1 MIGGGSLN
9 SFLARYFPV
18 FMGTIL
24 LGCFSG
30 SVLLSLAETT
40 YWRSLESSVRGGY
53 AGFGT
58 LVVVLVLVLGNFMIA
73 RGRAWAVW
81 MVAGYFLVCLV
92 AVLPMFAYGPHQG
105 VYVFGVL
112 LPLLGLLL
120 LNSRRHREMR
130 SKLVEIRQQRESLKK
145 AAGKV
150 PRKRR

>member
-1 MIGGGSLN
+1 MIGGGSLS

-30 SVLLSLAETT
+30 STLLSLAETT
-40 YWRSLESSVRGGY
+40 YWRALEPSVRGGY

-58 LVVVLVLVLGNFMIA
+58 LVLVLVLVLGNFMIA

-81 MVAGYFLVCLV
+81 MVASYFLVCLA
-92 AVLPMFAYGPHQG
+92 AVLPMFAYRPHQG
-105 VYVFGVL
+105 VYAFAVL

-120 LNSRRHREMR
+120 LNSKRHREMR
-130 SKLVEIRQQRESLKK
+130 ARLLEIRHERQRI
-145 AAGKV
+145 
-150 PRKRR
+150 KREAKRQN

>member
-24 LGCFSG
+24 LGCFSA
-30 SVLLSLAETT
+30 STLLSLAETT
-40 YWRSLESSVRGGY
+40 YWRALESSVRGGY

-58 LVVVLVLVLGNFMIA
+58 LVLVLVLVLGNFMIA

-81 MVAGYFLVCLV
+81 VVAGYFLVCLA
-92 AVLPMFAYGPHQG
+92 AVLPMFAYRPHQG
-105 VYVFGVL
+105 VYAFAVL

-120 LNSRRHREMR
+120 LNSKRHREMR
-130 SKLVEIRQQRESLKK
+130 SKLVEVRRQRELFIQAAK
-145 AAGKV
+145 AS
-150 PRKRR
+150 RSRR

>member
-1 MIGGGSLN
+1 MIGGGSLK

-30 SVLLSLAETT
+30 STLLVLAGTT
-40 YWRSLESSVRGGY
+40 YWRALEPSVRGDYVGL
-53 AGFGT
+53 GT
-58 LVVVLVLVLGNFMIA
+58 LALVLVLVLGNLMIA

-81 MVAGYFLVCLV
+81 WVAGYFLACLA

-105 VYVFGVL
+105 VYLFAVL

-120 LNSRRHREMR
+120 LNSKRHREMR
-130 SKLVEIRQQRESLKK
+130 GKLVEIRRQREHIIQAAK
-145 AAGKV
+145 AS
-150 PRKRR
+150 RTRR